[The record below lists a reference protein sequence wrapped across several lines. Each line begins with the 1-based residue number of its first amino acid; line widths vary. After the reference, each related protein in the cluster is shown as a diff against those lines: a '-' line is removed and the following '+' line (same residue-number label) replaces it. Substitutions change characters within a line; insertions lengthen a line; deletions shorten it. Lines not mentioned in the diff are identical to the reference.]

1 MSTLEIIGLVGMPD
15 VTKNDNIGKLI
26 VQNMKKNKIILQ
38 NGDIFV
44 ITQKIVS
51 KSENRIVNLTK
62 IISSRK
68 ATYLGKKLNKNRKE
82 VQLILD
88 ESHHVIKSKNNIL
101 ITETKH
107 GLICANSGI
116 DTSNLSKGNYS
127 LLPKNP
133 NKSAKKIQN
142 YIEKSSG
149 KHIAVIISDTFGR
162 PFRRGQT
169 DVAIGLSGLKP
180 LKDYRGKT
188 DKYGNDLKITLIAI
202 ADELASAAELVK
214 GKTNEI
220 PIVLIRGYSYQK
232 GNYTANSLIMS
243 HKENLFL

>member
-1 MSTLEIIGLVGMPD
+1 MSRIEIIGLIGMPD
-15 VTKNDNIGKLI
+15 IIANDNIGKLI
-26 VQNMKKNKIILQ
+26 IQNLKKNNITLK

-51 KSENRIVNLTK
+51 KSEKRVIDLNKVN
-62 IISSRK
+62 SSRK
-68 ATYLGKKLNKNRKE
+68 ATYLGKKLDKNPKE

-88 ESHHVIKSKNNIL
+88 ESRNVIKSKNNIL

-116 DTSNLSKGNYS
+116 DTSNVSQDSYS
-127 LLPKNP
+127 MLPKNS

-142 YIEKSSG
+142 YIAKSSG
-149 KHIAVIISDTFGR
+149 KTVAVIISDTFGR

-188 DKYGNDLKITLIAI
+188 DKHGNDLKVTLIAI

-220 PIVLIRGYSYQK
+220 PVVLIRGYSYEK

-243 HKENLFL
+243 REENLFL